1 MIVLFNNRSEVN
13 GLPPLPSLHE
23 SLPDVQTIVPLPN
36 TTMKQD
42 GGFTQSDLFWE
53 KHMEWKGRFNV
64 EKLFSTCYSISSQLF
79 KNNW

>member
-23 SLPDVQTIVPLPN
+23 SLPDVQTIVPLLN

-42 GGFTQSDLFWE
+42 GGFTQSDLFW
-53 KHMEWKGRFNV
+53 KKKV
-64 EKLFSTCYSISSQLF
+64 EVLTVNSFSPLATASRHNTLKTIG
-79 KNNW
+79 N